1 MQEPRVR
8 DDGLQV
14 EEHRRFQSV
23 FWRLERVAWMVF
35 ALILV
40 LALAGLTG
48 GGGYLAQGTVQIGG
62 AQVEY
67 PRVARWQ
74 AADELRI
81 AFPAGAELHRLTLGG
96 AFLDHYAVETATPA
110 PRRALGTEAGL
121 VLEFVGQAREPL
133 HAVLHLRPL
142 HPGLPRFAVTA
153 DGASAEVRG
162 VILP

>member
-1 MQEPRVR
+1 MEEPRVR

-14 EEHRRFQSV
+14 EEHRAFQRA
-23 FWRLERVAWMVF
+23 FWKAQRVAWVLF
-35 ALILV
+35 GVALL

-48 GGGYLAQGTVQIGG
+48 GGGYLAQGTVVLGG
-62 AQVEY
+62 AEVLY

-81 AFPAGAELHRLTLGG
+81 AFPGGADTHRLTLGN
-96 AFLDHYAVETATPA
+96 AFLDHYAVEAASP
-110 PRRALGTEAGL
+110 PPDRALGTEAGL
-121 VLEFVGQAREPL
+121 ALEFAGLAGEPL

-142 HPGLPRFAVTA
+142 RPGFPRFAVSA
-153 DGASAEVRG
+153 DGASADVRT